1 MKTHLYLKILIIIL
15 LTGCRPE
22 IDEIIKANKI
32 FLSLLIVDGELSQ
45 IGDNDS
51 GRLFY
56 FSFAQAKA
64 FKVGLH
70 VRGYGVIRTNGSL
83 LQVFHPSYKI
93 FASSKRPAL
102 DNTLTPIY
110 SLGSSKMTQFRAR
123 NIIKECLKEIE
134 ELNLN
139 EKEIDSIFKQKKISS
154 LSVKD
159 ALLKI
164 HSPSVDD
171 DITKINSYKHEAKNV

>member
-1 MKTHLYLKILIIIL
+1 MARISDG
-15 LTGCRPE
+15 TG
-22 IDEIIKANKI
+22 
-32 FLSLLIVDGELSQ
+32 FLQ
-45 IGDNDS
+45 I
-51 GRLFY
+51 RLFY

-93 FASSKRPAL
+93 FASSKRPVL

-110 SLGSSKMTQFRAR
+110 SLGSTKLTQFRAR

-139 EKEIDSIFKQKKISS
+139 EKEIDSIFKQQKISS

-164 HSPSVDD
+164 HSPSVED
-171 DITKINSYKHEAKNV
+171 DIIKINSYKHEAQERLIVEELATNLIGVKIASEKINKLKEKQMPV